1 MLFSPLIPSFYALFE
16 NFEMFLVCHFL
27 YSLSLRA
34 ILVEFI
40 SKRKLY

>member
-1 MLFSPLIPSFYALFE
+1 MLFSPLIPSFYALFKHID
-16 NFEMFLVCHFL
+16 MFLVCHFL

-40 SKRKLY
+40 SMRKLL